1 MENTKKSESF
11 NDTRIRFVPD
21 PYDGYSRAPL
31 IEPIRQPFVCP
42 VCNGRGFV
50 SSGFYNSTGHIWIS
64 TTLATETCRT
74 CKGEGIV
81 WYDKYK

>member
-1 MENTKKSESF
+1 MENIKEMGNFNGIQTKFTPNSYGGYF
-11 NDTRIRFVPD
+11 GVP
-21 PYDGYSRAPL
+21 L
-31 IEPIRQPFVCP
+31 MEPIKQPFVCP

-50 SSGFYNSTGHIWIS
+50 SSGFYNSTGNIWIS
-64 TTLATETCRT
+64 ATLATETCRT

>member
-1 MENTKKSESF
+1 MENTKKLESF
-11 NDTRIRFVPD
+11 NDTQTKFTPNF
-21 PYDGYSRAPL
+21 YGNYFGASL

-64 TTLATETCRT
+64 ATLATETCRT